1 MVPSL
6 RLHPPRATR
15 LPTSAVPSNAVR
27 SPSRTPERIIIEA
40 VSPALDDGRHAIK
53 RVVGDTLVVEAD
65 IFKDGHDRLAAQVRW
80 CGPDGAWHHTP
91 LRYDYDS
98 DRWFARIALDRT
110 GAWAFAV
117 EAWTD
122 RFTTWRVELEKKFA
136 AGQAIHSELLE
147 GAVMVDAAARAAGQA
162 DRSLLMRL
170 ADELR
175 DPERGPAERAVTAQN
190 AELRALMA
198 LHLAPDDRTEF
209 PRVFPVRV
217 DRARARFGGWYEFFP
232 RSCGEPGVHGRFAD
246 AERALYRVAAMGF
259 DVVYLPPIHPI
270 GLASRKGKNNSLTA
284 EAGDV
289 GSPWAIGGEAGGHTA
304 VAPELGTLA
313 EWDRFA
319 RTAKSLGLEIALDYA
334 LQCSP
339 DHPWLKEH
347 PEWFFV
353 RPDGTI
359 KYAENPPKK
368 YQDIYPL
375 DFWCEDREALWQ
387 ACKDIVLFWVA
398 HGVTIF
404 RVDNPHTKALAFWE
418 WLIAEVQQQHPDV
431 LFLAEAFT
439 RPKRMRWLAKAGFT
453 QSYTYFTWRTTAEE
467 LKEYFTEL
475 TQGPMKEYYRG
486 NFFINTPDILP
497 EHLQRGG
504 LPAFR
509 IRLLLATTLA
519 PTYGIYSGYEL
530 GENTPLR
537 AGSEEYLDSEKY
549 ELRHRDYTVAGSLA
563 AEITQLNRV
572 RREHPALQRY
582 DNLTFYPCDNP
593 NILFYLKRAPGPVG
607 DVLVTINCDW
617 SQEQDGWVEVPLE
630 ALGIAADE
638 PYLVEDLVSGARY
651 EWRGSRNYVRLD
663 PVTQPGHLF
672 RLVRNY
678 IDVEVT

>member
-1 MVPSL
+1 M
-6 RLHPPRATR
+6 PP
-15 LPTSAVPSNAVR
+15 NAVR
-27 SPSRTPERIIIEA
+27 SLSRTPERIIIEA

-53 RVVGDTLVVEAD
+53 RIIGDELVVEAD
-65 IFKDGHDRLAAQVRW
+65 IFKDGHDRLAAQARW
-80 CGPDGAWHHTP
+80 CGPDGVWQTTP

-98 DRWFARIALDRT
+98 DRWFARVPLDRAGT
-110 GAWAFAV
+110 WSFTV

-147 GAVMVDAAARAAGQA
+147 GAVMVDAAARAADGG
-162 DRSLLMRL
+162 DRRLLMRL

-198 LHLAPDDRTEF
+198 LHHAPDDRTEY

-217 DRARARFGGWYEFFP
+217 DRARARFGSWYEFFP
-232 RSCGEPGVHGRFAD
+232 RSCGEPGVHGRFVD
-246 AERALYRVAAMGF
+246 AERALYRIAAMGF

-270 GLASRKGKNNSLTA
+270 GRTSRKGKNNSLTA

-319 RTAKSLGLEIALDYA
+319 RTAKSLGIEIALDYA

-375 DFWCEDREALWQ
+375 NFWCDDREALWQ
-387 ACKDIVLFWVA
+387 ACKDIVLFWIA

-497 EHLQRGG
+497 EHLQKGG

-549 ELRHRDYTVAGSLA
+549 ELRHRDYSVKDSLA
-563 AEITQLNRV
+563 AEITQLNRL

-607 DVLVTINCDW
+607 DVLVTVSCDW
-617 SQEQDGWVEVPLE
+617 SQEQAGWVEVPLE
-630 ALGIAADE
+630 ALGIGADE
-638 PYLVEDLVSGARY
+638 LYVVEDLVTGARY

-663 PVTQPGHLF
+663 PAARPGHLF